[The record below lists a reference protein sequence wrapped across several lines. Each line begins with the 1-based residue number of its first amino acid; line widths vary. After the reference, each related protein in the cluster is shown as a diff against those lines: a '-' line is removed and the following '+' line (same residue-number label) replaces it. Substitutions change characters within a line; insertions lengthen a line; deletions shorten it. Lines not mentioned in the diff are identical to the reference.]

1 MSLNLTIR
9 PFFWR
14 ATKLFPGKEIV
25 SRTRDGTHRYTYREF
40 GQRVH
45 ALAAALDALGV
56 EPGKRVGTFGW
67 NHYRH
72 FEAYYAVPL
81 MGSQLHTVNVLLGD
95 DHVEYILNDAAD
107 EVLLVDPGDPFETV
121 ERLWDSLEHVEEV
134 VVMDERVPETD
145 LPARSYEAL
154 LEDANSE
161 FEWPDLSGDQPA
173 GMCYTSGTTG
183 KPKGVEYT
191 HEMIYVHAMMV
202 LTPAAIGIE
211 ESDTVMPVVPMF
223 HVNSWEFPYTM
234 TMAGA
239 KQVYPGTQP
248 TTEDLVNLIETEG
261 VTLTAGVPTVWID
274 MLDYL
279 DSHDADISSLDRIV
293 VGGSAAPKG
302 VMERYQ
308 EEYDVTIEHAWGMTE
323 TMSIGSVSRPKATMR
338 DLGDEERYGIR
349 AKQGLLSPGLEMKVV
364 GDDGAEV
371 EWDGQSVGELF
382 VRGPSVVDEYYNR
395 PDVNEKDFE
404 DGWLKTGDIA
414 NVDSEGYIEIVDRT
428 KDVIKSG
435 GEWISSIDLEN
446 ELMAHG
452 DVVEAAVIAVPHE
465 RWQERPLAC
474 VVVREGAG
482 LSADDLRTFLED
494 DHPGWWLPDDV
505 VFIEEV
511 PKTATGKFDKK
522 VLREKFSDTEL
533 RFTPGT

>member
-1 MSLNLTIR
+1 
-9 PFFWR
+9 
-14 ATKLFPGKEIV
+14 
-25 SRTRDGTHRYTYREF
+25 
-40 GQRVH
+40 
-45 ALAAALDALGV
+45 
-56 EPGKRVGTFGW
+56 
-67 NHYRH
+67 
-72 FEAYYAVPL
+72 
-81 MGSQLHTVNVLLGD
+81 
-95 DHVEYILNDAAD
+95 
-107 EVLLVDPGDPFETV
+107 
-121 ERLWDSLEHVEEV
+121 
-134 VVMDERVPETD
+134 
-145 LPARSYEAL
+145 
-154 LEDANSE
+154 
-161 FEWPDLSGDQPA
+161 
-173 GMCYTSGTTG
+173 MCYTSGTTG

-279 DSHDADISSLDRIV
+279 DSHDSNIFFSLDRIV

-338 DLGDEERYGIR
+338 DLVDEERYGIR

-382 VRGPSVVDEYYNR
+382 VRGPSVVDEYDNR

-494 DHPGWWLPDDV
+494 DHPGWRLPDDV

-533 RFTPGT
+533 RFTPGNVAYGFLRIASSGYGRELSEIGIQEFVDRKTIWVE